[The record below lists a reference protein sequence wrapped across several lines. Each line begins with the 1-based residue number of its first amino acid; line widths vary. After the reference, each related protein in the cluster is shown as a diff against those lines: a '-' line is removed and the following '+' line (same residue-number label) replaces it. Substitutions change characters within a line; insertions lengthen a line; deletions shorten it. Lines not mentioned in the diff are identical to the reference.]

1 MPLDAMM
8 AGLLRE
14 ELAQRVTGL
23 KIDKVRQPEKDSI
36 LLLLR
41 GSGRTEKL
49 LLCAAGGSARVC
61 LTETDYENPP
71 QPPMFC
77 MLLRKYLQ
85 GGVILAV
92 EQPPLE
98 RLLLFR
104 VEAFDEL
111 GERASLT
118 LAAEFLGR
126 NANVLLVGPD
136 GRIIDALRRVD
147 AEMSPVRPL
156 MPGML
161 YRLPP
166 QPQSASFTGFS
177 PLVREELE
185 FRGLPVVADSLQGL
199 DKRPY
204 LLYENGELKDFC
216 FLPIL
221 CRGGSW
227 TSEERGGWSEL
238 LECFYAEKDR
248 LMHVRSRAHSLL
260 KLTRGALGRT
270 EKKLALRRQ
279 ELLAA
284 ADMDLCRRRADLIT
298 ANIWRMKPGMN
309 ELVCEDFYE
318 EDAPP
323 VHIPLDTRKTPQ
335 QNAAAYYKSYSK
347 KKTAREHLTRLVA
360 ENETELD
367 YLRSVSA
374 ELDRAES
381 RQDLE
386 DISAEL
392 TQAGYIKEKRDNR
405 KKRSKPSAPRQFFTP
420 TGLRVLAGRN
430 NLQNDYLTFRLAG
443 RYDFWFHAQQLHGA
457 HVILCCEGKPPDE
470 VSVSFAAS
478 VAAYYSEGAAGGR
491 VAVDYTQTRF
501 VKKPHGA
508 KPGKVIYTDYKT
520 IMAPAQKPVANEG

>member
-1 MPLDAMM
+1 MPLDAVM

-23 KIDKVRQPEKDSI
+23 KIDKVRQPEKDSV

-41 GSGRTEKL
+41 GAGRTERL

-111 GERASLT
+111 GERATLT

-126 NANVLLVGPD
+126 NANVILAGPD

-147 AEMSPVRPL
+147 SEMSPVRPL

-166 QPQSASFTGFS
+166 QPQGGSFTGLS

-185 FRGLPVVADSLQGL
+185 FRGLPAAPASLEGL

-204 LLYENGELKDFC
+204 MLYENGEARDFC

-221 CRGGSW
+221 CRGPAW
-227 TSEERGGWSEL
+227 VSEERGGWSEL
-238 LECFYAEKDR
+238 LEAFYAEKDR
-248 LMHVRSRAHSLL
+248 RMHVQSRAHSLL
-260 KLTRGALGRT
+260 KLTRGALART
-270 EKKLALRRQ
+270 EKKLALRRE
-279 ELLAA
+279 ELRSAG
-284 ADMDLCRRRADLIT
+284 DMDLCRRRADLIT
-298 ANIWRMKPGMN
+298 ANIWRMKSGLT
-309 ELVCEDFYE
+309 ELLCEDFYE
-318 EDAPP
+318 PDAPQIA
-323 VHIPLDTRKTPQ
+323 IPLDARKAPQ
-335 QNAAAYYKSYSK
+335 QNAAAYYKSYNK
-347 KKTAREHLTRLVA
+347 KKAAREHLTRLIA
-360 ENETELD
+360 ENEAELD

-374 ELDRAES
+374 ELDRAET

-392 TQAGYIKEKRDNR
+392 TQAGYIKEKKGPA
-405 KKRSKPSAPRQFFTP
+405 KKKSKPSAPRQFVTP

-430 NLQNDYLTFRLAG
+430 NLQNDNLTFHLAE

-470 VSVSFAAS
+470 ASVAFAAS
-478 VAAYYSEGAAGGR
+478 VAARYSEGAAGGR
-491 VAVDYTQTRF
+491 VAVDYTQARF
-501 VKKPHGA
+501 VKKPRGA

-520 IMAPAQKPVANEG
+520 IMAPAQKPAADEG